1 MDLSTI
7 VNIILCIL
15 SFALA
20 AISVVTV
27 VITLKQNN
35 QMIESTS
42 RPYIA
47 VSFDIMNTG
56 SNRSVFVIKNYGQS
70 SAYID
75 EFSFN
80 DVIQNHS
87 QPGIPLEK
95 LFDCIPNSSIAPSQ
109 KIIIPVGEISDFEYT
124 DIAIFTVKYSY
135 CDKKYEDTFRIPIGE
150 YRKYVKVRHNNTDEQ
165 RNISYTLQEIAE
177 RII

>member
-7 VNIILCIL
+7 VNIVLSIL
-15 SFALA
+15 SFVLA

-47 VSFDIMNTG
+47 ISFDVMNTG
-56 SNRSVFVIKNYGQS
+56 SNRSVFIIKNYGQS

-75 EFSFN
+75 DFSFN
-80 DVIQNHS
+80 DVISKHS
-87 QPGIPLEK
+87 QPGIPLVK
-95 LFDCIPNSSIAPSQ
+95 LFDFIPNSSIAPNQ
-109 KIIIPVGEISDFEYT
+109 KIIIPVDEISKFDFT
-124 DIAIFTVKYSY
+124 DIAVFSVKYSY
-135 CDKKYEDTFRIPIGE
+135 CNKKYEDTFHIPIGE
-150 YRKYVKVRHNNTDEQ
+150 YRKFTKVRHDNSNVQ
-165 RNISYTLQEIAE
+165 KNISYTLQEIAE